1 MRHFGRGQP
10 INSPHTKTQEKINF
24 KNLFMNG
31 GTFSRDMNTTI
42 MLTYYYDEP
51 SDNDTSSLVT
61 NTSERV
67 GEAGAGHQVVST
79 TSGAGA
85 SSHSLAMRDH
95 AANPALVHH
104 LYLGL
109 GHMGKVSR
117 EKTTTKKTQKKS
129 I

>member
-1 MRHFGRGQP
+1 
-10 INSPHTKTQEKINF
+10 
-24 KNLFMNG
+24 MNG
-31 GTFSRDMNTTI
+31 GTFSRDLNTTI

-51 SDNDTSSLVT
+51 SDNDTSLVT

-67 GEAGAGHQVVST
+67 TPGEAGGGHHLVTT
-79 TSGAGA
+79 TSGVA

-109 GHMGKVSR
+109 GHMGKVRQEIKST
-117 EKTTTKKTQKKS
+117 EKNNNNMEKIMRGINLTFH
-129 I
+129 

>member
-1 MRHFGRGQP
+1 
-10 INSPHTKTQEKINF
+10 
-24 KNLFMNG
+24 
-31 GTFSRDMNTTI
+31 MNTTI

-51 SDNDTSSLVT
+51 SDNDTSLVT

-109 GHMGKVSR
+109 GHMGKVR
-117 EKTTTKKTQKKS
+117 GEKNNNKKKS

>member
-1 MRHFGRGQP
+1 
-10 INSPHTKTQEKINF
+10 
-24 KNLFMNG
+24 
-31 GTFSRDMNTTI
+31 

-51 SDNDTSSLVT
+51 SDNDTSLVT

-67 GEAGAGHQVVST
+67 TPGEAGDGHHLVTT
-79 TSGAGA
+79 TSGVA

-109 GHMGKVSR
+109 GHMGKVR
-117 EKTTTKKTQKKS
+117 PEKIQQKKS
-129 I
+129 EKKSDKYNI